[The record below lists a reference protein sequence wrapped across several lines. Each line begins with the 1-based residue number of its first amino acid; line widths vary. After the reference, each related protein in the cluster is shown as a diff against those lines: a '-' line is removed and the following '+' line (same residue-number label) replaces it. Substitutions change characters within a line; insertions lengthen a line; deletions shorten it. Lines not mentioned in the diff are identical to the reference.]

1 MACTTILVG
10 KNASF
15 DGSTLVARNEDS
27 PAGLYSPKQILV
39 MEAKDQPRKYK
50 SVLSHLEFD
59 LPENPYRYT
68 YCPNSDRKEGIWGA
82 FGVNEKNVSMT
93 ATETITSNERVLG
106 ADPLV
111 VYKKGTDKEK
121 EVIGGL
127 GEEDFVTVTL
137 AYISTARQGVER
149 LGKLLETYGTYEM
162 NGIAFQDE
170 NEIWWFETIGGH
182 NWMARRVKDDSY
194 VIMPNQ
200 LGIDYFDF
208 ADAYGKKENF
218 MCSQSLKYLV
228 DKYDLDLRMD
238 KNQDFNPRL
247 AFGSHD
253 DSDHTYNT
261 PRAWVLLKKFNPT
274 FMREHSELGPESDNL
289 PFEMVA
295 ERKITVTDIK
305 WALSNHY
312 QETPYDPYIKGNVE
326 KSKKYRPIG
335 INRTN
340 VLGLVQ
346 IRSNLPDELKSIE
359 WFSYSS
365 NVFNAMVPLYINV
378 NTIPKYYAS
387 SETKVTTDSFY
398 WVNRL
403 IAAICDKN
411 YMDTSNACER
421 YQNLIANKAM
431 EHINNTDKKFKEEK
445 PKDIEEFFQAANQN
459 FADFV
464 EETSRDFLDKVLWI
478 GSNNMTNSFSRS
490 DA

>member
-1 MACTTILVG
+1 
-10 KNASF
+10 
-15 DGSTLVARNEDS
+15 
-27 PAGLYSPKQILV
+27 
-39 MEAKDQPRKYK
+39 
-50 SVLSHLEFD
+50 
-59 LPENPYRYT
+59 
-68 YCPNSDRKEGIWGA
+68 
-82 FGVNEKNVSMT
+82 
-93 ATETITSNERVLG
+93 
-106 ADPLV
+106 
-111 VYKKGTDKEK
+111 
-121 EVIGGL
+121 
-127 GEEDFVTVTL
+127 
-137 AYISTARQGVER
+137 
-149 LGKLLETYGTYEM
+149 
-162 NGIAFQDE
+162 
-170 NEIWWFETIGGH
+170 
-182 NWMARRVKDDSY
+182 
-194 VIMPNQ
+194 
-200 LGIDYFDF
+200 
-208 ADAYGKKENF
+208 
-218 MCSQSLKYLV
+218 
-228 DKYDLDLRMD
+228 MD

-295 ERKITVTDIK
+295 ERKITVIDIK

-312 QETPYDPYIKGNVE
+312 QETPYDPYIKGNAE

-365 NVFNAMVPLYINV
+365 NVFNAIVPLYINV

-411 YMDTSNACER
+411 YMDTSNTCER

-445 PKDIEEFFQAANQN
+445 PKDIEAFFQEVNQN

-464 EETSRDFLDKVLWI
+464 EEASRDFLDKVLWI